1 MGSNV
6 VPLPHCGLWG
16 REGDLAE
23 EFDSPVEMHI
33 ARKVKSSTTPQGRE
47 DQTSLDIVQPAST

>member
-23 EFDSPVEMHI
+23 ELDSPVEMHI

-47 DQTSLDIVQPAST
+47 DQTSPNIEQSAAT